1 MWRKIGWVGLALVA
15 TACHASAGV
24 VEVSIEPDTKYANLG
39 ETVGFEVWLRNID
52 RQGGAVIETVEL
64 DFGSLPAGLTFVA
77 GTGVDG
83 FDENDPPVN
92 NNELD
97 TILDGSLLD
106 GHTAGLPDLSYVAL
120 NSGGI
125 PSDGSDRL
133 LGTFWVQA
141 SAEDTYTLSLDNSA
155 TSVLSG
161 DITEYAKTFSDAQ
174 LIVPEPATFTVLFLG
189 LGILLRRRRS

>member
-1 MWRKIGWVGLALVA
+1 MRWTIAWAALVLV
-15 TACHASAGV
+15 TV
-24 VEVSIEPDTKYANLG
+24 VSQAWGGIVHVSIEPSEQHAAVG
-39 ETVGFEVWLRNID
+39 ETVSFDVWLRDID

-64 DFGSLPAGLTFVA
+64 DFGGLPAGLTFVA
-77 GTGVDG
+77 GPGVDG
-83 FDENDPPVN
+83 FDEHDAPVPS
-92 NNELD
+92 ELD
-97 TILDGSLLD
+97 SILDGSLLD
-106 GHTAGLPDLSYVAL
+106 THTAGLPDLSYVAL

-161 DITEYAKTFSDAQ
+161 DIVEYSKTFSDAV
-174 LIVPEPATFTVLFLG
+174 LIVPEPASVSLFFLG